1 MALFPSWSTLTWRK
15 FGSIWSA
22 FESPPILI
30 FEQGMDKNKLY
41 KKNRRDDQNFSL
53 NKPYLLKRKF
63 DND

>member
-1 MALFPSWSTLTWRK
+1 
-15 FGSIWSA
+15 
-22 FESPPILI
+22 
-30 FEQGMDKNKLY
+30 MDKNKLY